1 MPKPYA
7 GPLTHAQI
15 DSGIDSCLTY
25 AERLKR
31 IVSTITGIERGLA
44 FSLACIRVEELTKIL
59 LLMEMRSGHHDGE
72 SWSRFWKK
80 FKEHR
85 AKWRE
90 YGRWRFQQHGV
101 TDEQTARELGEVF
114 SAWAGAKN
122 AGLFV
127 EYDPTIGFIQPGL
140 FPDFLE
146 SALRMGDEVVSEIR
160 SMLSRR
166 EGG

>member
-1 MPKPYA
+1 
-7 GPLTHAQI
+7 
-15 DSGIDSCLTY
+15 
-25 AERLKR
+25 
-31 IVSTITGIERGLA
+31 
-44 FSLACIRVEELTKIL
+44 
-59 LLMEMRSGHHDGE
+59 MRSGHHDRQ

-80 FKEHR
+80 FREHR

-90 YGRWRFQQHGV
+90 YGRWRFQQDGV
-101 TDEQTARELGEVF
+101 ADEQTARELGEVF

-122 AGLFV
+122 VSLYV

-146 SALRMGDEVVSEIR
+146 SALRMGDEMASGIR

-166 EGG
+166 EGD